1 MNNKKETVFRKLKD
15 NDGIGT
21 IEVVLIL
28 IVLIALVLLFK
39 TQILSIAESIV
50 GQISKS
56 VNKVY

>member
-1 MNNKKETVFRKLKD
+1 MNNKKETIFRKLKD

-39 TQILSIAESIV
+39 TQILSIAESIF

>member
-28 IVLIALVLLFK
+28 IVICTRGNECV
-39 TQILSIAESIV
+39 
-50 GQISKS
+50 
-56 VNKVY
+56 